1 MSEWIEYKL
10 EQIAELTPGFAF
22 KSSEFGN
29 IGINVVKIKD
39 ITPPIIDIYGTE
51 KVDISKYSTDK
62 IEKYKLTKGDYVVA
76 MTGATIGKVGKLRV
90 AEVAY
95 INQRVLKIKAK
106 EFVSNDFVYYS
117 IGGADFQM
125 FIQNN
130 IDSHSAQENISATSI
145 GRYPILLPP
154 LEEQE
159 QIAGILSSLDD
170 KIDLLNRQNATLEAI
185 AETLFRQYFIENPKE
200 DWIDGRLGDLINI
213 SSGYAYKGE
222 YIGRG
227 DSLLL
232 GMGCVS
238 YNHRFLYTGARPYAG
253 SCPNSF
259 MANGG
264 DIVVA
269 TRQQSD
275 NMPILGAPAIIP
287 YELND
292 KNIIV
297 GTNLYRVKNNSSL
310 SNYCIYLL
318 MRSDDYRN
326 HIDACSKGSTVKM
339 ITKDSIESFPI
350 MIPPHDYNL
359 EHQDCFRIID
369 EKVINNNSQ
378 IRNLT
383 KLRDNLLP
391 KLMNNGI
398 TING

>member
-1 MSEWIEYKL
+1 MSDWKEYKL
-10 EQIAELTPGFAF
+10 GDIVAFGNGKVRPTIVGEVPVYGGNGILDYCNTHNYSGETVIIGRVGAYCGSVYYESRPIWVSDNALAAKPQNGYNTKYLYYHLSNLRLNEFAEGSSHPLVTQTLLNSIDVRITNDIAE
-22 KSSEFGN
+22 
-29 IGINVVKIKD
+29 
-39 ITPPIIDIYGTE
+39 
-51 KVDISKYSTDK
+51 
-62 IEKYKLTKGDYVVA
+62 
-76 MTGATIGKVGKLRV
+76 
-90 AEVAY
+90 
-95 INQRVLKIKAK
+95 
-106 EFVSNDFVYYS
+106 
-117 IGGADFQM
+117 
-125 FIQNN
+125 
-130 IDSHSAQENISATSI
+130 QE
-145 GRYPILLPP
+145 R
-154 LEEQE
+154 
-159 QIAGILSSLDD
+159 IAGVLSSLDD
-170 KIDLLNRQNATLEAI
+170 KIDLLNCQNATLEAM

-200 DWIDGRLGDLINI
+200 AWKDGRLGDLINI

-222 YIGRG
+222 NIGRG

-238 YNHRFLYTGARPYAG
+238 YNHRFLYTGARPYADD
-253 SCPNSF
+253 CPNSF

-297 GTNLYRVKNNSSL
+297 GTNLYRVKNKSSL

-350 MIPPHDYNL
+350 MIPPHDCNL
-359 EHQDCFRIID
+359 EHQDCFRTID

-378 IRNLT
+378 IRSLT
-383 KLRDNLLP
+383 MLRDTLLP
-391 KLMNNGI
+391 KLMNNEI
-398 TING
+398 RI